1 MKFILNDENKLNQ
14 YGFRVRNSGLN
25 LDRFRKN
32 PVMLDSHKYG
42 SVIGRWENIRI
53 EDGLLTAEPV
63 FDMDDPEA
71 EKIAQKVLNGFLKGA
86 SLGLDPYKMSNF
98 QTDLNGEMELVE
110 SEVLEASI
118 VAIPANSNAVKLYAV
133 TESGEK
139 MMEESAVPEIM
150 LMAKEINNYKNSE
163 MKKIKLSAL
172 ACMAIALNA
181 DVEHDVDVVNAGILD
196 LKSKLDAALQ
206 KIEGFEQLEADKKAK
221 LGADLVD
228 SAIKSGK
235 IPATDRKQYIEL
247 YAANPELAKSVIEKL
262 PGKENLGGQVNT
274 PAAVTDVKTVD
285 DFEKL
290 SLSAQLEFKNNNPEA
305 YKQLFN
311 S

>member
-1 MKFILNDENKLNQ
+1 MKFVLNDENKLNQ

-32 PVMLDSHKYG
+32 PVMLDSHWPG
-42 SVIGRWENIRI
+42 SVIGRWENIRL

-71 EKIAQKVLNGFLKGA
+71 VKIAKKVENGFLKGA

-98 QTDLNGEMELVE
+98 QTDFNGEMELME

-139 MMEESAVPEIM
+139 MMEEDEVPEIM

-221 LGADLVD
+221 LGANLVD
-228 SAIKSGK
+228 SAIKDGK

-262 PGKENLGGQVNT
+262 PGKEKLGGQVNT

-290 SLSAQLEFKNNNPEA
+290 SLSAQLEFKNGNPEA